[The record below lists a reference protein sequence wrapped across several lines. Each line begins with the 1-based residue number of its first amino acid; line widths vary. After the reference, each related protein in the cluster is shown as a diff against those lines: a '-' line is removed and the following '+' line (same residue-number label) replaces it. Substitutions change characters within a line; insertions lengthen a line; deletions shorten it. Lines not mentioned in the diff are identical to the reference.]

1 MSPLV
6 TEFRYSVLRD
16 LGHPPNLGEDATRTM
31 PEPGAEQLENTLL
44 AMQSAPLLEGKRI
57 CFRDKNYREAT

>member
-6 TEFRYSVLRD
+6 TEFGYSVRRD
-16 LGHPPNLGEDATRTM
+16 LGHPPSLGEEATRTV
-31 PEPGAEQLENTLL
+31 PGPGEEQLENTLL

-57 CFRDKNYREAT
+57 RF